1 VDQVA
6 TEFFLDGSTCPRRL
20 VVSGDL
26 DLLNS
31 PQLLERLG
39 WLSMTGRPT
48 HLDLTGVG
56 FIDASAVG
64 MLVRAS
70 RAAGGDGV
78 RIVAASD
85 VVRRVFHLCDAGW
98 LLDPPGTPPPAGVAS
113 APGGPVAGSPLHV
126 APSPVRPPRRRVGTT
141 RRGAEPGPAATSS
154 RPCPVE
160 PIA

>member
-1 VDQVA
+1 VA

-20 VVSGDL
+20 VVAGEL
-26 DLLNS
+26 DLVNS
-31 PQLLERLG
+31 PQLLERLA

-48 HLDLTGVG
+48 HLDLADVG

-85 VVRRVFHLCDAGW
+85 VVRHVFHLCDAGW
-98 LLDPPGTPPPAGVAS
+98 LLDPPGTPTPAGVAPR
-113 APGGPVAGSPLHV
+113 PGGPVSAYPPN
-126 APSPVRPPRRRVGTT
+126 APSPVRSTRRRVGTT
-141 RRGAEPGPAATSS
+141 RRGADPGPAATSS
-154 RPCPVE
+154 GPRPVE
-160 PIA
+160 PAG